1 MQHSPHLIPTLEWSN
16 ESFENAKF
24 DSPSPSPMRLRTTDL
39 ISNFSDLND
48 KYFYDEPMDEKVTLR
63 DGIKLDE
70 TIDTITIND
79 STITINDSTIDT
91 IIIPDSQPF
100 ESYSCQDLAQMNSE
114 EMPEF
119 DEEGKSWI
127 TLQPPS
133 AKLIPHEGIFLYGK
147 KTYPSEDKEN
157 EQPTDDSIPCGQN
170 QHSTP
175 LAQLYGNTF
184 IDGIENAPV
193 VNRKLSSKE
202 PLARRLFF

>member
-1 MQHSPHLIPTLEWSN
+1 
-16 ESFENAKF
+16 
-24 DSPSPSPMRLRTTDL
+24 
-39 ISNFSDLND
+39 
-48 KYFYDEPMDEKVTLR
+48 
-63 DGIKLDE
+63 
-70 TIDTITIND
+70 
-79 STITINDSTIDT
+79 
-91 IIIPDSQPF
+91 
-100 ESYSCQDLAQMNSE
+100 MNSE

-175 LAQLYGNTF
+175 LKNLTHLFGNKF
-184 IDGIENAPV
+184 MDGIENAPIV
-193 VNRKLSSKE
+193 DRKLASKE